1 MIPEGGT
8 RGGDTAAGLSAAMDA
23 LLATDL
29 TGLSDTAL
37 VGVMREVESVRCRVA
52 ALSHRMIAEVES
64 RHLWERAGAKGMR
77 GYLIDVL
84 RLSAAEAG
92 ARVRASASLRPRAFC
107 GEPGPAL
114 LPTTAALQAE
124 GVVSPEHARV
134 IMRVMDRIPNAVP
147 VETQAEAEQ
156 QLARAAVQMPPEYV
170 SKVGHVLLSC
180 LDPDGVL
187 TNDDDRARRRELWVG
202 KQRVD
207 GMSEIK
213 GVLDPQLRALLDVVL
228 AKWARPGMC
237 NPEDPDSPRMG
248 PGAVDKDLMEVAAR
262 RDRRSAGQ
270 RNHDAVKAFLA
281 AAGGPENLGSHRGVP
296 VSVVLTMSLTDLQ
309 AGAGYAHTASGSV
322 MSIPDALRMAEGSY
336 PLLMLFDGK
345 GLPLHLGRGRY
356 RLASPWQRLACI
368 AADRGCTRPGCEAP
382 ATMCAVHHMVPWL
395 RGGRTD
401 IENLTLVCDRCHAQ
415 IPEDVE
421 DPTGWATLGRGNS
434 NSSSSGSIGGNSIGS
449 VGGNGG
455 NGLGS
460 GGNRGGG
467 VGSIGNGLGSGGNR
481 GGGVG
486 SIGNGLG
493 SGGNRG
499 GGVGSGRYPGRVVW
513 APPTR
518 IDPARVPRVNLHHH
532 PEQWLTD
539 APGGQSP
546 PTLSQSTS
554 PTLGQPMS
562 AALARSTLPTVG
574 QSKPSVVGRP
584 IPPPLG
590 RQGAG
595 ACDRPSPRQI
605 DRNATDHHDRSD
617 HHARTVPPHHAQ
629 RPDPTRGDHLRQ

>member
-1 MIPEGGT
+1 
-8 RGGDTAAGLSAAMDA
+8 
-23 LLATDL
+23 
-29 TGLSDTAL
+29 
-37 VGVMREVESVRCRVA
+37 
-52 ALSHRMIAEVES
+52 LSHRMIAEVES

-107 GEPGPAL
+107 GEAGPAL

-147 VETQAEAEQ
+147 AETRAEAEQ
-156 QLARAAVQMPPEYV
+156 HLARAAMQMPPEYV

-187 TNDDDRARRRELWVG
+187 TSDDDRARRRELWVG

-248 PGAVDKDLMEVAAR
+248 PAAVDKDTVEVAAR

-281 AAGGPENLGSHRGVP
+281 AGGGPENLGSHRGVP
-296 VSVVLTMSLTDLQ
+296 VSVVLTMSVTDLQ
-309 AGAGYAHTASGSV
+309 SGSGYAHTASGSV
-322 MSIPDALRMAEGSY
+322 MSVRDALRMAEGSY

-356 RLASPWQRLACI
+356 RLASSWQRLACI

-421 DPTGWATLGRGNS
+421 DPTGWATLGRGNDHS
-434 NSSSSGSIGGNSIGS
+434 GGIGGNSDGGNSIGNTS
-449 VGGNGG
+449 ISSGNTSSGGNGNG
-455 NGLGS
+455 NGSIDGG
-460 GGNRGGG
+460 GGNSNGGNSIG
-467 VGSIGNGLGSGGNR
+467 NGDVGSIGGSIGGGNR
-481 GGGVG
+481 
-486 SIGNGLG
+486 SN
-493 SGGNRG
+493 
-499 GGVGSGRYPGRVVW
+499 GGVGSGRYPGRVAW
-513 APPTR
+513 APR
-518 IDPARVPRVNLHHH
+518 PASIRHGH
-532 PEQWLTD
+532 P
-539 APGGQSP
+539 G
-546 PTLSQSTS
+546 
-554 PTLGQPMS
+554 
-562 AALARSTLPTVG
+562 
-574 QSKPSVVGRP
+574 
-584 IPPPLG
+584 
-590 RQGAG
+590 
-595 ACDRPSPRQI
+595 
-605 DRNATDHHDRSD
+605 
-617 HHARTVPPHHAQ
+617 
-629 RPDPTRGDHLRQ
+629 

>member
-1 MIPEGGT
+1 MIPEGEM
-8 RGGDTAAGLSAAMDA
+8 RGGDTAAGVSAAMDA

-37 VGVMREVESVRCRVA
+37 VDVMREVESVRCRMA
-52 ALSHRMIAEVES
+52 ALSHRMIAEVEA

-92 ARVRASASLRPRAFC
+92 ARVRASVPLRPRSFC
-107 GEPGPAL
+107 GEPAPAL

-124 GVVSPEHARV
+124 GTISPEHARV
-134 IMRVMDRIPNAVP
+134 IMRVMDRIPAAVP

-156 QLARAAVQMPPEYV
+156 QLAHAAVQMPPECV

-187 TNDDDRARRRELWVG
+187 ASDDDRARRRELWVG

-248 PGAVDKDLMEVAAR
+248 PGAVDKDVVDAAAR

-270 RNHDAVKAFLA
+270 RNHDALKAFLA
-281 AAGGPENLGSHRGVP
+281 AGGGPENLGSHRGVP
-296 VSVVLTMSLTDLQ
+296 VSVVLTMSLTDLH
-309 AGAGYAHTASGSV
+309 AGTGYAHTASGSV

-345 GLPLHLGRGRY
+345 GLPLHLGRGKY
-356 RLASPWQRLACI
+356 RLASSWQRLACI

-382 ATMCAVHHMVPWL
+382 ATLCAVHHMVPWL

-401 IENLTLVCDRCHAQ
+401 IDNLMLVCDRCHAQ
-415 IPEDVE
+415 IPEDVDAE
-421 DPTGWATLGRGNS
+421 DVDDPTGWATLGRGNS
-434 NSSSSGSIGGNSIGS
+434 SIGIGNGGNSIG
-449 VGGNGG
+449 NGG
-455 NGLGS
+455 
-460 GGNRGGG
+460 
-467 VGSIGNGLGSGGNR
+467 I
-481 GGGVG
+481 
-486 SIGNGLG
+486 
-493 SGGNRG
+493 
-499 GGVGSGRYPGRVVW
+499 GSGRYPGRVVW

-518 IDPARVPRVNLHHH
+518 IDPARAPRVNLHHH
-532 PEQWLTD
+532 PEQWLTE
-539 APGGQSP
+539 P
-546 PTLSQSTS
+546 PTGHGIDHPDRPGHRHRDHRTADRR
-554 PTLGQPMS
+554 PTGHH
-562 AALARSTLPTVG
+562 
-574 QSKPSVVGRP
+574 
-584 IPPPLG
+584 
-590 RQGAG
+590 
-595 ACDRPSPRQI
+595 DRPS
-605 DRNATDHHDRSD
+605 TDH
-617 HHARTVPPHHAQ
+617 RTH
-629 RPDPTRGDHLRQ
+629 RPNPSRGDHLRQ

>member
-1 MIPEGGT
+1 MIPEGESQD
-8 RGGDTAAGLSAAMDA
+8 GDTAAGLSAAMDA

-37 VGVMREVESVRCRVA
+37 VDVMREVESVRCRMA

-92 ARVRASASLRPRAFC
+92 ARVRASIPLRPRAFC

-124 GVVSPEHARV
+124 GTISPEHARV

-156 QLARAAVQMPPEYV
+156 QLARAASQMPPEYV

-187 TNDDDRARRRELWVG
+187 TSDDDRARRRELWVG

-213 GVLDPQLRALLDVVL
+213 GVVDPQLRALLDVVL

-248 PGAVDKDLMEVAAR
+248 PGAVDKDLMEAAAR

-309 AGAGYAHTASGSV
+309 AGTGYAHTASGSV
-322 MSIPDALRMAEGSY
+322 MSVRDALRMAEGSY

-345 GLPLHLGRGRY
+345 GLPLHLGRGKY
-356 RLASPWQRLACI
+356 RLASSWQRLACI

-415 IPEDVE
+415 IPEDAE

-434 NSSSSGSIGGNSIGS
+434 IGG
-449 VGGNGG
+449 
-455 NGLGS
+455 GS
-460 GGNRGGG
+460 GG
-467 VGSIGNGLGSGGNR
+467 GNR
-481 GGGVG
+481 
-486 SIGNGLG
+486 SN
-493 SGGNRG
+493 

-518 IDPARVPRVNLHHH
+518 IDPARAPRVNLHHH

-539 APGGQSP
+539 APNHPGLDHLDRSGHRHRDHRTADRR
-546 PTLSQSTS
+546 PT
-554 PTLGQPMS
+554 G
-562 AALARSTLPTVG
+562 
-574 QSKPSVVGRP
+574 
-584 IPPPLG
+584 
-590 RQGAG
+590 
-595 ACDRPSPRQI
+595 
-605 DRNATDHHDRSD
+605 HHDRSSTD
-617 HHARTVPPHHAQ
+617 HRTH

>member
-1 MIPEGGT
+1 MIPEGET

-37 VGVMREVESVRCRVA
+37 VDVMREVESVRCRMA
-52 ALSHRMIAEVES
+52 ALSHRMIAEIES

-92 ARVRASASLRPRAFC
+92 ARVRASIPLRPRAFC

-114 LPTTAALQAE
+114 LPTTARLQAE
-124 GVVSPEHARV
+124 GTISPEHARV

-147 VETQAEAEQ
+147 AATQAEAEQ
-156 QLARAAVQMPPEYV
+156 QLAHAASQMPPEYV
-170 SKVGHVLLSC
+170 TKVGHVLLSC

-187 TNDDDRARRRELWVG
+187 TNDDDRARRRELWLG

-207 GMSEIK
+207 GMSEVK

-248 PGAVDKDLMEVAAR
+248 PGAVDKDVVEAAAR

-270 RNHDAVKAFLA
+270 RNHDALKAFLA
-281 AAGGPENLGSHRGVP
+281 AGGGPENLGSHRGVP
-296 VSVVLTMSLTDLQ
+296 VSVVLTMSVTDLQ
-309 AGAGYAHTASGSV
+309 SGSGYAHTASGSV
-322 MSIPDALRMAEGSY
+322 MSVRDGLRMAEGAY

-345 GLPLHLGRGRY
+345 GLPLHLGRGKY
-356 RLASPWQRLACI
+356 RLASSWQRLACI

-401 IENLTLVCDRCHAQ
+401 IDNLTLVCDRCHAQ
-415 IPEDVE
+415 IPEDGE

-434 NSSSSGSIGGNSIGS
+434 NISGGDRNIGGSGSS
-449 VGGNGG
+449 
-455 NGLGS
+455 
-460 GGNRGGG
+460 
-467 VGSIGNGLGSGGNR
+467 
-481 GGGVG
+481 
-486 SIGNGLG
+486 
-493 SGGNRG
+493 G
-499 GGVGSGRYPGRVVW
+499 GGVGSGRYPGRVAW

-539 APGGQSP
+539 APTRHGADHLDRPGHRHRDHRTADRR
-546 PTLSQSTS
+546 PTG
-554 PTLGQPMS
+554 PH
-562 AALARSTLPTVG
+562 
-574 QSKPSVVGRP
+574 
-584 IPPPLG
+584 
-590 RQGAG
+590 
-595 ACDRPSPRQI
+595 DRPS
-605 DRNATDHHDRSD
+605 ADH
-617 HHARTVPPHHAQ
+617 RTQ

>member
-1 MIPEGGT
+1 MIPEGEM
-8 RGGDTAAGLSAAMDA
+8 RGGDTAAGVSAAMDA
-23 LLATDL
+23 LLASDL

-37 VGVMREVESVRCRVA
+37 VDVMREVESVRCRMA
-52 ALSHRMIAEVES
+52 ALSHRMIAEVEA

-92 ARVRASASLRPRAFC
+92 ARVRASASLRPRSFC

-114 LPTTAALQAE
+114 LPPTAALQAE
-124 GVVSPEHARV
+124 GTISPEHARV

-147 VETQAEAEQ
+147 EETKTEAEQ
-156 QLARAAVQMPPEYV
+156 QLAHAASQMPPEYV

-187 TNDDDRARRRELWVG
+187 ASDDDRARRRELWVG

-248 PGAVDKDLMEVAAR
+248 PAAVDKDVVEAAAR

-270 RNHDAVKAFLA
+270 RNHDALKAFLA
-281 AAGGPENLGSHRGVP
+281 AGGGPENLGSHRGVP

-309 AGAGYAHTASGSV
+309 AGTGYAHTASGSV

-336 PLLMLFDGK
+336 PLLMLFDGR
-345 GLPLHLGRGRY
+345 GLPLHLGRGKY

-382 ATMCAVHHMVPWL
+382 ATMCAVHHMIPWL

-421 DPTGWATLGRGNS
+421 DPTGWATLGRASGSESGSNSIGNS
-434 NSSSSGSIGGNSIGS
+434 SICGGNSIGNGDVVS
-449 VGGNGG
+449 IGG
-455 NGLGS
+455 GLG
-460 GGNRGGG
+460 G
-467 VGSIGNGLGSGGNR
+467 
-481 GGGVG
+481 
-486 SIGNGLG
+486 
-493 SGGNRG
+493 GGNRG

-539 APGGQSP
+539 AP
-546 PTLSQSTS
+546 T
-554 PTLGQPMS
+554 
-562 AALARSTLPTVG
+562 RH
-574 QSKPSVVGRP
+574 
-584 IPPPLG
+584 
-590 RQGAG
+590 GADHL
-595 ACDRPSPRQI
+595 DRPGHRHRDHRTA
-605 DRNATDHHDRSD
+605 DRRPTGHHDRSSTD
-617 HHARTVPPHHAQ
+617 HRTQ

>member
-1 MIPEGGT
+1 MIPEGET
-8 RGGDTAAGLSAAMDA
+8 RGGDTAAGLSAAMDT

-37 VGVMREVESVRCRVA
+37 VDVMREVESVRCRMA

-92 ARVRASASLRPRAFC
+92 ARVRASVPLRPRAFC

-114 LPTTAALQAE
+114 LPTTATLQAE
-124 GVVSPEHARV
+124 GAISPEHARV
-134 IMRVMDRIPNAVP
+134 IMRVMDRIPAAVP
-147 VETQAEAEQ
+147 AETQAEAEQ
-156 QLARAAVQMPPEYV
+156 QLAHAAVQMPPEYV

-248 PGAVDKDLMEVAAR
+248 PGAVDQDTVEAAAR

-270 RNHDAVKAFLA
+270 RNHDALKAFLA
-281 AAGGPENLGSHRGVP
+281 AGGGPEHLGSHRGVP
-296 VSVVLTMSLTDLQ
+296 VSVVLTMSVTDLQ
-309 AGAGYAHTASGSV
+309 AGTGYAHTASGSV
-322 MSIPDALRMAEGSY
+322 MSIPDALRMAEGTY

-345 GLPLHLGRGRY
+345 GLPLHLGRGKY

-382 ATMCAVHHMVPWL
+382 ATMCAVHHMIPWL

-401 IENLTLVCDRCHAQ
+401 IDNLTLVCDRCHAQ
-415 IPEDVE
+415 IPEDGD

-434 NSSSSGSIGGNSIGS
+434 NIS
-449 VGGNGG
+449 
-455 NGLGS
+455 
-460 GGNRGGG
+460 GG
-467 VGSIGNGLGSGGNR
+467 VGSGGSGNR
-481 GGGVG
+481 
-486 SIGNGLG
+486 S
-493 SGGNRG
+493 S
-499 GGVGSGRYPGRVVW
+499 GVGSGRYPGRVVW

-539 APGGQSP
+539 T
-546 PTLSQSTS
+546 PT
-554 PTLGQPMS
+554 
-562 AALARSTLPTVG
+562 RH
-574 QSKPSVVGRP
+574 
-584 IPPPLG
+584 
-590 RQGAG
+590 GADHL
-595 ACDRPSPRQI
+595 DRPGHRHRDHRTA
-605 DRNATDHHDRSD
+605 DRRPTGPHDRSSAD
-617 HHARTVPPHHAQ
+617 HRTQLPG
-629 RPDPTRGDHLRQ
+629 PTRGDHLRQ